1 MLKIIFSK
9 FFRVFLLVF
18 YLQRGATVNKFKS
31 ITSPEELHLQ
41 KSKKMQLRIE
51 EFQKL
56 VRPLILPKNQLK
68 RYGSLGDGGYVLP
81 INAVKRAKYLV
92 SGGIEKNN
100 HFEVSLARLGIVG
113 IQIDNSINHPPLLHK
128 NLTFIKATLGNLHEV
143 NIDKISEK
151 FPRNFSG
158 ILKLDIEGAEYSVL
172 RSIKNIDRYNAIA
185 IELHN
190 LYMVA
195 EDIFW
200 KEFKLVLLK
209 LNKFHEVVYIS
220 PNNCCGYTVLGGIP
234 VPNVME
240 ITWAKKSLVSGKKFT
255 SLNIMHPKGA
265 RANYP
270 NDASLDASGFFPY
283 LSL

>member
-158 ILKLDIEGAEYSVL
+158 ILKLDIEGAEYALFENAVL
-172 RSIKNIDRYNAIA
+172 SEYNISAICVEHNFRPDSEKLRNLITAQGYRLVFEEFSGNDYWFIKI
-185 IELHN
+185 
-190 LYMVA
+190 
-195 EDIFW
+195 
-200 KEFKLVLLK
+200 
-209 LNKFHEVVYIS
+209 
-220 PNNCCGYTVLGGIP
+220 
-234 VPNVME
+234 
-240 ITWAKKSLVSGKKFT
+240 
-255 SLNIMHPKGA
+255 
-265 RANYP
+265 
-270 NDASLDASGFFPY
+270 
-283 LSL
+283 